1 MGILDRMTRLVR
13 ANINDMLDQAED
25 PEKMLNELLREME
38 SSIREARVAVA
49 NTIAQEKEL
58 EADLQDSQ
66 REAREW
72 ERRAE
77 LAVTSGKDD
86 LAREALRRKRDAESI
101 GTVYAQQ
108 LTSQQEMVARLKQQ
122 LQMLEAKQ
130 AEAESKRDVLI
141 ARHRA
146 TRAQRQITETVSSL
160 PGLDSF
166 SELDRMEK
174 RIRGEEA
181 KTAALGELQG
191 EDLDYQFYELDRD
204 DDIESQLAALK
215 SRSGGGEDPLGLE
228 SGSTSG
234 SSSSPTTSS
243 SSSTGSSGTSS

>member
-1 MGILDRMTRLVR
+1 MTRLVR

-77 LAVTSGKDD
+77 LAVTSSKDD

-122 LQMLEAKQ
+122 LQMLEAKH

-146 TRAQRQITETVSSL
+146 TQAQRQITETVSSL

-204 DDIESQLAALK
+204 GDIESQLAALK
-215 SRSGGGEDPLGLE
+215 SRTGGGEDPLGLE
-228 SGSTSG
+228 SGADPDISA
-234 SSSSPTTSS
+234 PAPTSS
-243 SSSTGSSGTSS
+243 SSSSPSSSGASN

>member
-13 ANINDMLDQAED
+13 ANINDMLDRAED

-38 SSIREARVAVA
+38 SSIREARVSVA

-58 EADLQDSQ
+58 EADLRDAQH
-66 REAREW
+66 EAREW
-72 ERRAE
+72 DRRAE
-77 LAVTSGKDD
+77 LAVLGGKDD
-86 LAREALRRKRDAESI
+86 LAREALRRKRDAVSI
-101 GTVYAQQ
+101 ASVYAQQ

-122 LQMLEAKQ
+122 LQMLEAKHS
-130 AEAESKRDVLI
+130 EAESKRDVLI

-191 EDLDYQFYELDRD
+191 ESLDYQFYELDRD
-204 DDIESQLAALK
+204 EDIESELAALK
-215 SRSGGGEDPLGLE
+215 ARGSGEDRLSLNSGGNTEPS

-234 SSSSPTTSS
+234 SSS
-243 SSSTGSSGTSS
+243 